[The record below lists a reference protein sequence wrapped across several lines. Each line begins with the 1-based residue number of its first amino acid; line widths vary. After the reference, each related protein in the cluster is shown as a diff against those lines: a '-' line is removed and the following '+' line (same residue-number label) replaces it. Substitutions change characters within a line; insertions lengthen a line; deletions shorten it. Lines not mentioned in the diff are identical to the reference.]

1 MSASP
6 PRRGP
11 TASTTHR
18 PIASCSSRASLAAP
32 RAEVQPSCRVLAQLI
47 ATRAAIAKLD
57 EEGSRTAAEL
67 DAAHLVLSS
76 DVHKLKEELEA
87 DVEERRAVA

>member
-1 MSASP
+1 
-6 PRRGP
+6 
-11 TASTTHR
+11 
-18 PIASCSSRASLAAP
+18 
-32 RAEVQPSCRVLAQLI
+32 VLAQLI

-67 DAAHLVLSS
+67 NAAHLVLSS